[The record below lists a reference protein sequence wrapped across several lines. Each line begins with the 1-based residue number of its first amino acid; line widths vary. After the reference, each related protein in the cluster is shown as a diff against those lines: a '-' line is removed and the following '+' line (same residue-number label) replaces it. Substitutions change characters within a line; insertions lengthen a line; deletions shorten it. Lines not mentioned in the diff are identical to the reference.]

1 MELDLK
7 NFERD
12 RTDENLEWWMFEF
25 DHRDFFIALN
35 KESLLKILKWE
46 ELKSELF
53 DMRMKQAT
61 AALEKSHKINEDRK
75 TIARLKTVL
84 AEKMVEEGG
93 NK

>member
-1 MELDLK
+1 MKTNEIRKMSTEELTK
-7 NFERD
+7 
-12 RTDENLEWWMFEF
+12 
-25 DHRDFFIALN
+25 
-35 KESLLKILKWE
+35 KIE

-84 AEKMVEEGG
+84 VERENEGG